1 MIDWMVAG
9 CAALMWR
16 VVVAGRQARPG
27 RPRSGRRGVL
37 LGVWRMCMAQKR
49 KNHLTVVSSKSGADT
64 ENRTRDLTLTK
75 GALYQLSHISTQKY
89 SLAMTYSHTIVRCT
103 TIGVTAFHFCVR
115 NGDRWDYSTMVARQ
129 ICI

>member
-1 MIDWMVAG
+1 MRCLDVAG
-9 CAALMWR
+9 GGGWPS
-16 VVVAGRQARPG
+16 GQARPAAQRAAWG
-27 RPRSGRRGVL
+27 ASGRVENVYGPETKKPPY
-37 LGVWRMCMAQKR
+37 GGQF
-49 KNHLTVVSSKSGADT
+49 KSGADT